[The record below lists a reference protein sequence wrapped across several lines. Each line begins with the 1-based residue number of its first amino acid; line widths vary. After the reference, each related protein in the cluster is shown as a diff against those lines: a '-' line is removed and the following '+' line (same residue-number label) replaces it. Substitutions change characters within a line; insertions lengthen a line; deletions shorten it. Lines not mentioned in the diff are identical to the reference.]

1 LKSYKIKRAI
11 YQCAIDTVFWT
22 KGYVKIFFYKAKVDE
37 RELFKS
43 LSNFLPES
51 NGKYWDVGASHPR
64 ENSVTYPFYL
74 RGWNGVTIEPISRYV
89 KMHKI
94 IRRRDKKFCG
104 VISPE
109 KSEVLFYYIP
119 TQYSTTSLKRNQ
131 DLIDQGFR
139 PRKSINIKSL
149 NPIDCFEEVTPNYP
163 SLLKVDIEGSDFFLV
178 GQLDLS
184 LFTPR
189 VIIIEGLT
197 QSKEIQDLLSQFG
210 YQLSNQLNTQGSIFV
225 HRSWNK

>member
-1 LKSYKIKRAI
+1 LKSNKIKQAI
-11 YQCAIDTVFWT
+11 YQFGVDITFWV
-22 KGYVKIFFYKAKVDE
+22 KGYVKIFFYKTKVDE

-43 LSNFLPES
+43 ISNFLPEPK
-51 NGKYWDVGASHPR
+51 GKYWDVGANHPR

-74 RGWNGVTIEPISRYV
+74 RGWSGVTIEPISRYV

-94 IRRRDKKFCG
+94 IRKRDKQFCG

-109 KSEVLFYYIP
+109 QSELLFYYIP
-119 TQYSTTSLKRNQ
+119 TQYSTTSVMRNQ
-131 DLIDQGFR
+131 DLIDKGFR
-139 PRKSINIKSL
+139 PRKIVTVKAL
-149 NPIDCFEEVTPNYP
+149 NPIDCFEKVTPDYP
-163 SLLKVDIEGSDFFLV
+163 TLLKVDIEGSDFLLL

-197 QSKEIQDLLSQFG
+197 QSKEIQDLLSQFE
-210 YQLSNQLNTQGSIFV
+210 YQLSDQLNIQGSIFV